1 MRLEHG
7 SYGKKLLPD
16 GKYLMEV
23 KISGAVPLWF
33 TKIIS
38 GLNVYPVSFSKY
50 GTEYKQYVLTNY
62 TSLMDKGENICLNTI
77 SISQSMLGILV
88 AVVIGLVIAFVYT
101 LVSKKD
107 GYNKSF
113 IIGLALLPAIVAAV
127 ILLVF
132 VVLSVTGFGTRDAH
146 RKQLRITIPENLNY
160 MVVFDDIFD
169 KYLSENVLRKVKTT
183 NMGTMFELTYECRI
197 KDESEQKQFIDELRV
212 RNGNLNITMGMMPDS
227 DGGYLN

>member
-1 MRLEHG
+1 
-7 SYGKKLLPD
+7 
-16 GKYLMEV
+16 
-23 KISGAVPLWF
+23 
-33 TKIIS
+33 
-38 GLNVYPVSFSKY
+38 
-50 GTEYKQYVLTNY
+50 
-62 TSLMDKGENICLNTI
+62 
-77 SISQSMLGILV
+77 MLGILV

-132 VVLSVTGFGTRDAH
+132 VVLSVTGFGTRDER

-160 MVVFDDIFD
+160 MAVFDDIFD

-183 NMGTMFELTYECRI
+183 NMGTMFELTYECRM

>member
-1 MRLEHG
+1 M
-7 SYGKKLLPD
+7 
-16 GKYLMEV
+16 
-23 KISGAVPLWF
+23 A
-33 TKIIS
+33 T
-38 GLNVYPVSFSKY
+38 
-50 GTEYKQYVLTNY
+50 
-62 TSLMDKGENICLNTI
+62 
-77 SISQSMLGILV
+77 
-88 AVVIGLVIAFVYT
+88 
-101 LVSKKD
+101 
-107 GYNKSF
+107 
-113 IIGLALLPAIVAAV
+113 GLACGLDFVTFARCFAV
-127 ILLVF
+127 IILLVF

-160 MVVFDDIFD
+160 MAVFDDIFD

>member
-1 MRLEHG
+1 
-7 SYGKKLLPD
+7 
-16 GKYLMEV
+16 
-23 KISGAVPLWF
+23 
-33 TKIIS
+33 
-38 GLNVYPVSFSKY
+38 
-50 GTEYKQYVLTNY
+50 
-62 TSLMDKGENICLNTI
+62 
-77 SISQSMLGILV
+77 MLGILA

-160 MVVFDDIFD
+160 MAVFDDIFD

>member
-1 MRLEHG
+1 
-7 SYGKKLLPD
+7 
-16 GKYLMEV
+16 
-23 KISGAVPLWF
+23 
-33 TKIIS
+33 
-38 GLNVYPVSFSKY
+38 
-50 GTEYKQYVLTNY
+50 
-62 TSLMDKGENICLNTI
+62 
-77 SISQSMLGILV
+77 MLGILV

-107 GYNKSF
+107 GSF

-132 VVLSVTGFGTRDAH
+132 VVLSVTGFGTRDER

-160 MVVFDDIFD
+160 MAVFDDIFD
-169 KYLSENVLRKVKTT
+169 KYLSENVLKKVKTT
-183 NMGTMFELTYECRI
+183 NMGTMFELTYECRM

>member
-1 MRLEHG
+1 MFE
-7 SYGKKLLPD
+7 S
-16 GKYLMEV
+16 
-23 KISGAVPLWF
+23 IF
-33 TKIIS
+33 TS
-38 GLNVYPVSFSKY
+38 
-50 GTEYKQYVLTNY
+50 
-62 TSLMDKGENICLNTI
+62 TSENTI

-183 NMGTMFELTYECRI
+183 NMGTMFELTYECRM
-197 KDESEQKQFIDELRV
+197 KDECEQKQFIDELRV

>member
-1 MRLEHG
+1 
-7 SYGKKLLPD
+7 
-16 GKYLMEV
+16 
-23 KISGAVPLWF
+23 
-33 TKIIS
+33 
-38 GLNVYPVSFSKY
+38 
-50 GTEYKQYVLTNY
+50 
-62 TSLMDKGENICLNTI
+62 
-77 SISQSMLGILV
+77 MLGILV

-183 NMGTMFELTYECRI
+183 DMGTMFELTYECRI

>member
-1 MRLEHG
+1 MFK
-7 SYGKKLLPD
+7 S
-16 GKYLMEV
+16 
-23 KISGAVPLWF
+23 IF
-33 TKIIS
+33 TS
-38 GLNVYPVSFSKY
+38 
-50 GTEYKQYVLTNY
+50 
-62 TSLMDKGENICLNTI
+62 TSENTI

-160 MVVFDDIFD
+160 MAVFDDIFD

-183 NMGTMFELTYECRI
+183 NMGTMFELTYECRM
-197 KDESEQKQFIDELRV
+197 KYESEQKQFIDELRV

>member
-1 MRLEHG
+1 
-7 SYGKKLLPD
+7 
-16 GKYLMEV
+16 
-23 KISGAVPLWF
+23 
-33 TKIIS
+33 
-38 GLNVYPVSFSKY
+38 
-50 GTEYKQYVLTNY
+50 
-62 TSLMDKGENICLNTI
+62 
-77 SISQSMLGILV
+77 MLGILV

-132 VVLSVTGFGTRDAH
+132 VVLSVTGFGTRDER

-160 MVVFDDIFD
+160 MAVFDDIFD
-169 KYLSENVLRKVKTT
+169 KYLSENVLKKVKTT
-183 NMGTMFELTYECRI
+183 NMGTMFELTYECRM

-212 RNGNLNITMGMMPDS
+212 RNGNLNITMGTMPDS
-227 DGGYLN
+227 YGGNLN

>member
-1 MRLEHG
+1 MFE
-7 SYGKKLLPD
+7 S
-16 GKYLMEV
+16 
-23 KISGAVPLWF
+23 IF
-33 TKIIS
+33 TS
-38 GLNVYPVSFSKY
+38 
-50 GTEYKQYVLTNY
+50 
-62 TSLMDKGENICLNTI
+62 TSENTI

-113 IIGLALLPAIVAAV
+113 IIGLALLPAIVAVVFFAMATGLACGLGFVTFAGCFAV
-127 ILLVF
+127 IILLVF

-160 MVVFDDIFD
+160 MAVFDDIFD

>member
-1 MRLEHG
+1 
-7 SYGKKLLPD
+7 
-16 GKYLMEV
+16 
-23 KISGAVPLWF
+23 
-33 TKIIS
+33 
-38 GLNVYPVSFSKY
+38 
-50 GTEYKQYVLTNY
+50 
-62 TSLMDKGENICLNTI
+62 
-77 SISQSMLGILV
+77 MLGILV

-113 IIGLALLPAIVAAV
+113 IIGLALLPAIV
-127 ILLVF
+127 

-160 MVVFDDIFD
+160 MAVFDDIFD

-183 NMGTMFELTYECRI
+183 NMGTMFELSYECRM

>member
-1 MRLEHG
+1 MFE
-7 SYGKKLLPD
+7 S
-16 GKYLMEV
+16 
-23 KISGAVPLWF
+23 IF
-33 TKIIS
+33 TS
-38 GLNVYPVSFSKY
+38 
-50 GTEYKQYVLTNY
+50 
-62 TSLMDKGENICLNTI
+62 TSENTI

-183 NMGTMFELTYECRI
+183 NMGTMFELTYECRM

>member
-1 MRLEHG
+1 MFE
-7 SYGKKLLPD
+7 S
-16 GKYLMEV
+16 
-23 KISGAVPLWF
+23 IF
-33 TKIIS
+33 TS
-38 GLNVYPVSFSKY
+38 
-50 GTEYKQYVLTNY
+50 
-62 TSLMDKGENICLNTI
+62 TSENTI

-101 LVSKKD
+101 LVSKED

-160 MVVFDDIFD
+160 MAVFDDIFD

-183 NMGTMFELTYECRI
+183 NMGTMFELSYECRM
-197 KDESEQKQFIDELRV
+197 KDECEQKQFIDELRV

>member
-1 MRLEHG
+1 MFE
-7 SYGKKLLPD
+7 S
-16 GKYLMEV
+16 
-23 KISGAVPLWF
+23 IF
-33 TKIIS
+33 TS
-38 GLNVYPVSFSKY
+38 
-50 GTEYKQYVLTNY
+50 
-62 TSLMDKGENICLNTI
+62 TSENII

>member
-1 MRLEHG
+1 MFE
-7 SYGKKLLPD
+7 SIFK
-16 GKYLMEV
+16 
-23 KISGAVPLWF
+23 S
-33 TKIIS
+33 
-38 GLNVYPVSFSKY
+38 
-50 GTEYKQYVLTNY
+50 
-62 TSLMDKGENICLNTI
+62 TSENTI

-160 MVVFDDIFD
+160 MAVFDDIFD

-183 NMGTMFELTYECRI
+183 NMGTMFELTYECRM
-197 KDESEQKQFIDELRV
+197 KYESEQKQFIDELRV

>member
-1 MRLEHG
+1 MFE
-7 SYGKKLLPD
+7 S
-16 GKYLMEV
+16 
-23 KISGAVPLWF
+23 IF
-33 TKIIS
+33 TS
-38 GLNVYPVSFSKY
+38 
-50 GTEYKQYVLTNY
+50 
-62 TSLMDKGENICLNTI
+62 TSENTI

-160 MVVFDDIFD
+160 MAVFDDIFD

-183 NMGTMFELTYECRI
+183 NMGTMFELTY
-197 KDESEQKQFIDELRV
+197 D
-212 RNGNLNITMGMMPDS
+212 
-227 DGGYLN
+227 

>member
-1 MRLEHG
+1 MFE
-7 SYGKKLLPD
+7 S
-16 GKYLMEV
+16 
-23 KISGAVPLWF
+23 IF
-33 TKIIS
+33 TS
-38 GLNVYPVSFSKY
+38 
-50 GTEYKQYVLTNY
+50 
-62 TSLMDKGENICLNTI
+62 TSENTV

-132 VVLSVTGFGTRDAH
+132 VVLSVTGFGTSDAH

-160 MVVFDDIFD
+160 MAVFDDIFD

-183 NMGTMFELTYECRI
+183 NMGTMFELTYECRM

>member
-1 MRLEHG
+1 MLE
-7 SYGKKLLPD
+7 
-16 GKYLMEV
+16 
-23 KISGAVPLWF
+23 
-33 TKIIS
+33 
-38 GLNVYPVSFSKY
+38 
-50 GTEYKQYVLTNY
+50 
-62 TSLMDKGENICLNTI
+62 
-77 SISQSMLGILV
+77 ILV

>member
-1 MRLEHG
+1 MFE
-7 SYGKKLLPD
+7 S
-16 GKYLMEV
+16 
-23 KISGAVPLWF
+23 IF
-33 TKIIS
+33 TS
-38 GLNVYPVSFSKY
+38 
-50 GTEYKQYVLTNY
+50 
-62 TSLMDKGENICLNTI
+62 TSENTI

-160 MVVFDDIFD
+160 MAVFDDIFD
-169 KYLSENVLRKVKTT
+169 KYLSENVLKKVKTT
-183 NMGTMFELTYECRI
+183 NMGTMFELTYECRM

>member
-1 MRLEHG
+1 MFE
-7 SYGKKLLPD
+7 S
-16 GKYLMEV
+16 
-23 KISGAVPLWF
+23 IF
-33 TKIIS
+33 TS
-38 GLNVYPVSFSKY
+38 
-50 GTEYKQYVLTNY
+50 
-62 TSLMDKGENICLNTI
+62 TSENTI

>member
-1 MRLEHG
+1 
-7 SYGKKLLPD
+7 
-16 GKYLMEV
+16 
-23 KISGAVPLWF
+23 
-33 TKIIS
+33 
-38 GLNVYPVSFSKY
+38 
-50 GTEYKQYVLTNY
+50 
-62 TSLMDKGENICLNTI
+62 
-77 SISQSMLGILV
+77 MLGILV

-160 MVVFDDIFD
+160 MAVFDDIFD

-183 NMGTMFELTYECRI
+183 NMGTMFELSYECRM

>member
-1 MRLEHG
+1 MFE
-7 SYGKKLLPD
+7 S
-16 GKYLMEV
+16 
-23 KISGAVPLWF
+23 IF
-33 TKIIS
+33 TS
-38 GLNVYPVSFSKY
+38 
-50 GTEYKQYVLTNY
+50 
-62 TSLMDKGENICLNTI
+62 TSENTI
-77 SISQSMLGILV
+77 SISQSMLGILA

-160 MVVFDDIFD
+160 MAVFDDIFD

-183 NMGTMFELTYECRI
+183 NMGTMFELSYECRM

>member
-1 MRLEHG
+1 MFE
-7 SYGKKLLPD
+7 S
-16 GKYLMEV
+16 
-23 KISGAVPLWF
+23 IF
-33 TKIIS
+33 TS
-38 GLNVYPVSFSKY
+38 
-50 GTEYKQYVLTNY
+50 
-62 TSLMDKGENICLNTI
+62 TSENTI

-127 ILLVF
+127 ILF

>member
-1 MRLEHG
+1 
-7 SYGKKLLPD
+7 
-16 GKYLMEV
+16 
-23 KISGAVPLWF
+23 
-33 TKIIS
+33 
-38 GLNVYPVSFSKY
+38 
-50 GTEYKQYVLTNY
+50 
-62 TSLMDKGENICLNTI
+62 
-77 SISQSMLGILV
+77 MLGILV

-146 RKQLRITIPENLNY
+146 RKQLRITISENLNY